1 MNRKLKAGNMKAV
14 QTCEVETPLALH
26 SIGHIF
32 YSDRSLMIKQ
42 SHEVTFLRKK
52 ENNSMTV
59 VN

>member
-52 ENNSMTV
+52 GK
-59 VN
+59 